1 MTDAVG
7 TITWAELGS
16 PRQPGIYS
24 GGGYNKVNVTA
35 VNIAAAE
42 NNPAALCTIVE
53 IAGEDSP
60 AQYAIRTAVAASRQS
75 VCSQSPRM
83 GLLKNSM
90 TFASRCGGNLEHE
103 RPCPTLVQR
112 R

>member
-1 MTDAVG
+1 MTGAVG

-16 PRQPGIYS
+16 PRQPGLYS

-53 IAGEDSP
+53 IAGEESP
-60 AQYAIRTAVAASRQS
+60 AQYAISLVGPSS
-75 VCSQSPRM
+75 SPKSPEM
-83 GLLKNSM
+83 
-90 TFASRCGGNLEHE
+90 
-103 RPCPTLVQR
+103 P
-112 R
+112 

>member
-1 MTDAVG
+1 MADAVG

-16 PRQPGIYS
+16 PKQPGIYS

-53 IAGEDSP
+53 IAGEESP
-60 AQYAIRTAVAASRQS
+60 AQYAISLVGPSSSPKSPEMLSGVLRERFGIVRWAAS
-75 VCSQSPRM
+75 VAIVVDI
-83 GLLKNSM
+83 GLLQ
-90 TFASRCGGNLEHE
+90 AG
-103 RPCPTLVQR
+103 
-112 R
+112 

>member
-53 IAGEDSP
+53 IAGEESP
-60 AQYAIRTAVAASRQS
+60 AQYAIS
-75 VCSQSPRM
+75 
-83 GLLKNSM
+83 L
-90 TFASRCGGNLEHE
+90 SRCAWSG
-103 RPCPTLVQR
+103 QR
-112 R
+112 MRAVIPSFDRI

>member
-1 MTDAVG
+1 MTGAVG
-7 TITWAELGS
+7 TITWAEFGS
-16 PRQPGIYS
+16 PRQPGRYS

-60 AQYAIRTAVAASRQS
+60 AQYAISLVDPSS
-75 VCSQSPRM
+75 SPKSPEM
-83 GLLKNSM
+83 
-90 TFASRCGGNLEHE
+90 
-103 RPCPTLVQR
+103 P
-112 R
+112 